1 MLKISPLTQ
10 KLLLNEYNKPHRHH
24 HNTDHIC
31 YVLNVLRDYK
41 ELFSNFEAAE
51 LAAKFHDIVYNVDE
65 SYQYNEHRS
74 CMKFL
79 ERIELDNPNFSYNIG
94 NNDFRTAHLV
104 IHMIK
109 CTNGHT
115 LNQIEDIRN
124 FTDGEI
130 EDIKMF
136 LDADIKILAES
147 EDRVIQFENDIRKE
161 FSCYDD
167 STYRV
172 GRINVLQS
180 FLNRPNIF
188 MSQIGAGLEQKA
200 RNNLQLLI
208 DGLNYNSY

>member
-1 MLKISPLTQ
+1 MLTISPLTQ
-10 KLLLNEYNKPHRHH
+10 KLLIDEYSQSHRHH
-24 HNTDHIC
+24 HNYDHIC
-31 YVLNVLRDYK
+31 YVLDVLRDYK

-51 LAAKFHDIVYNVDE
+51 LAAKFHDVVYNVDE
-65 SYQYNEHRS
+65 SYQYNEHKS

-79 ERIELDNPNFSYNIG
+79 ELIQLDNPNFSYSSG
-94 NNDFRTAHLV
+94 DNDFRTTRLV
-104 IHMIK
+104 LYMIK

-115 LNQIEDIRN
+115 LNQIQNISN

-161 FSCYDD
+161 FSYYDD
-167 STYRV
+167 STYRF
-172 GRINVLQS
+172 GRIKVLQD

-188 MSQIGAGLEQKA
+188 MSHIGVGWEQKA
-200 RNNLQLLI
+200 RKNLQLLI
-208 DGLNYNSY
+208 DILNYNS